1 MMRKMRQLQINPDW
15 ALGRDKAQ
23 WILRGRSGTR
33 WHDIAFI
40 LSTKHVLARCRHEN
54 GVPAHDDQNI
64 LNSRIRLLEWTA
76 TSQKP
81 RQQTQIPPPLQRP
94 PKQKLIAI
102 SSASY

>member
-64 LNSRIRLLEWTA
+64 LNSRIRLLRHVTKTTA
-76 TSQKP
+76 ADANP
-81 RQQTQIPPPLQRP
+81 
-94 PKQKLIAI
+94 
-102 SSASY
+102 ASTPETAQAEVNRY